1 MEGGW
6 GIKLQGK
13 QKRKKETWRVVS
25 YGTFYL
31 LEHSSTVQH
40 VRKGRRVS
48 SGGRLHDRSGG
59 GRVILCQR
67 LVNSPDT
74 DIDSIFD
81 GGMEMFP
88 YCLVHNLSCFNVLC

>member
-1 MEGGW
+1 MGNKVAGQT
-6 GIKLQGK
+6 KK
-13 QKRKKETWRVVS
+13 KKRNLACCIIRYILLTRV
-25 YGTFYL
+25 